1 MPPKKFFKKRN
12 YDGGAANAGADAG
25 SGSSSGNSKAQ
36 NEQPQIQF
44 DVSEKSIIC

>member
-12 YDGGAANAGADAG
+12 YDGGAANAGAEAG
-25 SGSSSGNSKAQ
+25 SGNSKAQ

-44 DVSEKSIIC
+44 DVSEKSSVC